1 MFTILSAVAE
11 NERNRIRER
20 IRDTRRKL
28 RAKGVYGGGNRP
40 FGFDVNTDGRL
51 LPNAA
56 EQAALED
63 MRKRRAM
70 GESFAKIGAAH
81 GKLAM
86 SVKRILDKATL

>member
-1 MFTILSAVAE
+1 MAE
-11 NERNRIRER
+11 NERDRIRER

-28 RAKGVYGGGNRP
+28 KAEGVYGGGNRP

-51 LPNAA
+51 MPNAA

-63 MRKRRAM
+63 MKIRRAM
-70 GESFAKIGAAH
+70 GESFAKIGTAH

-86 SVKRILDKATL
+86 SVKRILGNTTL